1 MSSLHKLSKIME
13 ERRIVFMGTPLFAQ
27 VCLSHLVEQNF
38 QVVAVVTAPD
48 KPAGRGQQLHESEVK
63 KYAISKALPLFQ
75 PANLKDEQFLKELAT
90 IQADLFVVVAFRM
103 LPELVWSMPK
113 YGTINL
119 HASLLPQYRGAAPIN
134 WAIINGEKETGVS
147 TFLIEKEIDTGSLL
161 ASARVGITPNMN
173 VGELHDALLD
183 RGKWLL
189 TETIQ
194 GVFSS
199 SITAKAQSTI
209 PVTQL
214 KSAPKIFKSDCQIDW
229 NVSAAKIH
237 NKIRGLS
244 PFPGAWTYLKLGTGV
259 KLVKLFA
266 SERMA
271 KLTVEKP
278 GTIKVDAGCLYVA
291 AADEWVE
298 IKELQ
303 IEGKKRMDAKAFV
316 LGANLSNAYFE

>member
-1 MSSLHKLSKIME
+1 MQ

-27 VCLSHLVEQNF
+27 VCLSHLLDQNF

-63 KYAISKALPLFQ
+63 KYAVSKELPLFQ
-75 PANLKDEQFLKELAT
+75 PVNLKDEQFLKALA
-90 IQADLFVVVAFRM
+90 IIDADLFVVVAFRM

-161 ASARVGITPNMN
+161 ASATVGITPDMN

-189 TETIQ
+189 SETIQ
-194 GVFSS
+194 GIFSA
-199 SITAKAQSTI
+199 SIRAQPQSTI
-209 PVTQL
+209 TVSQL

-229 NVSAAKIH
+229 NVPAEKIH

-244 PFPGAWTYLKLGTGV
+244 PFPSAWTYLKLDTGV
-259 KLVKLFA
+259 KLVKLFV
-266 SERMA
+266 SERIF
-271 KLTVEKP
+271 KPTVEKP
-278 GTIKVDAGCLYVA
+278 GTIKVDTGCLYVA
-291 AADEWVE
+291 TADEWIG

-303 IEGKKRMDAKAFV
+303 IEGKKRMDAKAFI
-316 LGANLSNAYFE
+316 LGANLQNACFE